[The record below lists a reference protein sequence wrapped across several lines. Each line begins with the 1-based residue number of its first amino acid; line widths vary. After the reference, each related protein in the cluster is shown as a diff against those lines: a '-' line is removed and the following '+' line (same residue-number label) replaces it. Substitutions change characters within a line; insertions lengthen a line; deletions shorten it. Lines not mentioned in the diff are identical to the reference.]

1 MFHCIVQSSRQPREV
16 AAIPIAIAQISK
28 WVIERSGV
36 SPRVLQRVEE
46 LGCEAR
52 LVHFEAVLSVIV
64 LEDSASSQADRINLG
79 SMDT

>member
-1 MFHCIVQSSRQPREV
+1 MPAIIIAIVQIR
-16 AAIPIAIAQISK
+16 K

-36 SPRVLQRVEE
+36 SPRVLHIVEE

-52 LVHFEAVLSVIV
+52 LVCLEAVLSIIV
-64 LEDSASSQADRINLG
+64 LDCSASSQADIINLG